1 MADNINLNGPYDTKV
16 PSYNESADIQEALKL
31 FLYGSPTLPSTQ
43 SEIVSTSLAG
53 NLKRIEADID
63 IIENRGLGSS
73 VSATQPTGVGNG
85 YVWLDSD
92 SGVSASTQYSES
104 YYNATSPA
112 SPSTGTLWVD
122 SDSTPL
128 TMYVWSGS
136 AWREIGA

>member
-16 PSYNESADIQEALKL
+16 PSYNESADIQQALKL
-31 FLYGSPTLPSTQ
+31 FLYGTPTPPSNQ
-43 SEIVSTSLAG
+43 SEILSTSLAG
-53 NLKRIEADID
+53 NLKRIEADITV
-63 IIENRGLGSS
+63 INNRGLGST
-73 VSATQPTGVGNG
+73 VSTTQPTGVGNG

-92 SGVSASTQYSES
+92 SGVSAFTQYSES

>member
-16 PSYNESADIQEALKL
+16 PSYNESADIQQALKL
-31 FLYGSPTLPSTQ
+31 FLYGTTTPPSNQ
-43 SEIVSTSLAG
+43 SEIASTSLAG

-63 IIENRGLGSS
+63 VIENRGLGSS

-104 YYNATSPA
+104 YYASSAPQSPT
-112 SPSTGTLWVD
+112 TGTLWVD
-122 SDSTPL
+122 SESSPL
-128 TMYVWSGS
+128 IMYVWSGTT
-136 AWREIGA
+136 WRAIGA